1 MYAMRC
7 NCSCSFCKHSLPSYG
22 INDIQRTELCPDT
35 YSISNSFF
43 IQLNMNYWLSI
54 LHVREYETSK
64 FTPHPLT
71 STSTT
76 SPPSDL
82 PRPRWDLVVTL
93 KWLLRGHHHGR
104 STLHPPRPSTMGFSE
119 SPKLRLAGI
128 VPFNTAEIKQLSK
141 E

>member
-1 MYAMRC
+1 MQC
-7 NCSCSFCKHSLPSYG
+7 NVTVAVVSTNIPFHHTVLMIYKEQSCVQILTAFL
-22 INDIQRTELCPDT
+22 
-35 YSISNSFF
+35 NSFF

-71 STSTT
+71 STT
-76 SPPSDL
+76 SSPSDL